1 MDFCG
6 ELITNALGIDCEWK
20 KKKKKKSLFGCIK

>member
-20 KKKKKKSLFGCIK
+20 KKKKKKFVWLH